1 MIVKEEELED
11 IQDFLSLLVLFSFSS
26 FHVLAPPFLHGCR
39 GELKRLKNLVIDA
52 KKRDIKV
59 VSALVKRMLE
69 RNIFLFG
76 FVDIN
81 KASIRERV
89 NELTEIQNTRV
100 QVAHKKLFADSRIE
114 HFIHMDLGM
123 ELDVDM
129 LKKISTDYAVAK
141 ELAIKGI
148 FVYFFLIFFCY
159 LMIKDQHFGIF
170 LFSKL
175 FELESSWKMVLSILA
190 GEAVNVQNIKHIAED
205 KSLIGDVVEK
215 TSEDWNAQKEMFY
228 QQTGFRQRPAQEPQ
242 QQEKN
247 GTLEQLKGNETSEE
261 QEDDDE
267 FGKELEE
274 ALQFEDDNE

>member
-1 MIVKEEELED
+1 MDMKPFKLDIDEL
-11 IQDFLSLLVLFSFSS
+11 IHDFAEGGSTALADMKRVWLSRMFSFIFEASPSTNLACFMQSLYSHSIGYMASTASLSHRLGGFYCLYCLHETQPFKPPFKIYLSL
-26 FHVLAPPFLHGCR
+26 

-59 VSALVKRMLE
+59 
-69 RNIFLFG
+69 
-76 FVDIN
+76 
-81 KASIRERV
+81 
-89 NELTEIQNTRV
+89 
-100 QVAHKKLFADSRIE
+100 
-114 HFIHMDLGM
+114 GM

-141 ELAIKGI
+141 ELAIK
-148 FVYFFLIFFCY
+148 
-159 LMIKDQHFGIF
+159 
-170 LFSKL
+170 
-175 FELESSWKMVLSILA
+175 EA
-190 GEAVNVQNIKHIAED
+190 GDAVNVQNIKHIAED

-261 QEDDDE
+261 QEDDDD

-274 ALQFEDDNE
+274 ALQFEDDDE